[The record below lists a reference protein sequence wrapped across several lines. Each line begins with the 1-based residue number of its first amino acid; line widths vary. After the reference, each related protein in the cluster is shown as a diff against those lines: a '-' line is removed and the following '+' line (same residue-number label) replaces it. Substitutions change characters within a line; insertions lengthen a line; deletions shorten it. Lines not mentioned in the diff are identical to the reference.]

1 MQPIAVLIGGTDA
14 GEFGKIGVEATTI
27 MGMPCT
33 NDSRSAVYH
42 TPKDTVDKVSK
53 DAVAAKANIFHQ
65 FIIQKDNE

>member
-27 MGMPCT
+27 MGMPWT